1 MVAWGCRTC
10 REQGSCLY
18 SAAIYGGQSNL
29 DANEEIAKATCKDNE
44 DYQDNLVNGD
54 FYIKMKILQ

>member
-1 MVAWGCRTC
+1 M
-10 REQGSCLY
+10 Y